1 VTSDCRDCGTARPT
15 AALRED
21 GAGEQPPTRRRPRKT
36 LLYNAD
42 DIARSSLHMTL
53 LQTARRSS
61 APRETATASLA
72 EQAYAFV
79 KREIITMRLRPS
91 EVLNEAEL
99 MALTGIGRTPVHQA
113 LHRLVH
119 EGMLTI
125 MPRKGIMVRPVSLD
139 DVLAIIDVRL
149 VNESYCVELAA
160 RHAQQHDFDAMQAL
174 LDRSAICVAAHDIE
188 GMMDIDREFHL
199 AISAASRNP
208 VLADILRGLH
218 ERSLRFWFISL
229 SEPHHLEDVH
239 EEHLELFRLLRERD
253 GEGARQ
259 SVQKHIEAFRAT
271 LFNRM

>member
-1 VTSDCRDCGTARPT
+1 
-15 AALRED
+15 
-21 GAGEQPPTRRRPRKT
+21 
-36 LLYNAD
+36 
-42 DIARSSLHMTL
+42 MTL

-61 APRETATASLA
+61 APRETASASLA

-174 LDRSAICVAAHDIE
+174 LERSAVCVAAHDIE

-199 AISAASRNP
+199 AISAASRNA

-253 GEGARQ
+253 AEGARQ

-271 LFNRM
+271 LFNRI

>member
-1 VTSDCRDCGTARPT
+1 MTRSTALHPT
-15 AALRED
+15 
-21 GAGEQPPTRRRPRKT
+21 PPER
-36 LLYNAD
+36 
-42 DIARSSLHMTL
+42 
-53 LQTARRSS
+53 
-61 APRETATASLA
+61 APAVASLA
-72 EQAYAFV
+72 DQAYAFV
-79 KREIITMRLRPS
+79 KREIITMRLRPG

-99 MALTGIGRTPVHQA
+99 MTRTGIGRTPVHQA

-160 RHAQQHDFDAMQAL
+160 RYAQQHDYDAMQAL
-174 LDRSAICVAAHDIE
+174 LDRSSVCVAAHDVE

-199 AISAASRNP
+199 AISAAARNP

-229 SEPHHLEDVH
+229 SAPHHLEDVH
-239 EEHLELFRLLRERD
+239 DEHLELFRLLRDRD
-253 GEGARQ
+253 AEGARRA
-259 SVQKHIEAFRAT
+259 VREHIESFRST
-271 LFNRM
+271 FFNRV

>member
-1 VTSDCRDCGTARPT
+1 MTLSQTARPS
-15 AALRED
+15 
-21 GAGEQPPTRRRPRKT
+21 PPTR
-36 LLYNAD
+36 A
-42 DIARSSLHMTL
+42 
-53 LQTARRSS
+53 TA
-61 APRETATASLA
+61 AASLA

-160 RHAQQHDFDAMQAL
+160 RHAQQHDYDTMQAL
-174 LDRSAICVAAHDIE
+174 LERSSGCVAAHDIE

-253 GEGARQ
+253 AEGARQ

-271 LFNRM
+271 LFNRI

>member
-1 VTSDCRDCGTARPT
+1 LGRASRARTAPATPITLTTPPAQNLALQCGRHCPLAFPMTLSQTARPS
-15 AALRED
+15 
-21 GAGEQPPTRRRPRKT
+21 PPTR
-36 LLYNAD
+36 A
-42 DIARSSLHMTL
+42 
-53 LQTARRSS
+53 TA
-61 APRETATASLA
+61 AASLA

-160 RHAQQHDFDAMQAL
+160 RHAQQHDYDAMQAL
-174 LDRSAICVAAHDIE
+174 LERSSSCVAAHDIE

-253 GEGARQ
+253 AEGARQ

-271 LFNRM
+271 LFNRI